1 MKKFLEKIKLFSNN
15 LFTNFNRE
23 KLENLIPYLVPEFWA
38 SNRKSFL
45 LFWFIGIFTIF
56 FIIWASFAEVNQV
69 VRAQGTVVPDSKV
82 HLVQSGISGPIQ
94 KINIKLDDRVVKGDI
109 LYLVDQANTQKFYDL
124 AKKEYETRL
133 RKVEILRN
141 LVSSGSDSE
150 FRLLDEELLLVD
162 AEGRYNSAKKNLEF
176 STVRAPI
183 SGSISNQNVTNIGQ
197 LVSSGDLLS
206 EIVPKDD
213 FLKIEA
219 FINPK
224 DIAYVRQGHKAK
236 IAFSAY
242 DLAIYGQFEGIVTKV
257 AANTTSNQEG
267 ETYYPAIIELN
278 YDDIKNSDREV
289 ILQSGMISDVSI
301 IGEER
306 TVISYVL
313 NPITKLSKTA
323 LQE

>member
-1 MKKFLEKIKLFSNN
+1 MLKE
-15 LFTNFNRE
+15 
-23 KLENLIPYLVPEFWA
+23 
-38 SNRKSFL
+38 
-45 LFWFIGIFTIF
+45 GTI
-56 FIIWASFAEVNQV
+56 Q
-69 VRAQGTVVPDSKV
+69 Q
-82 HLVQSGISGPIQ
+82 
-94 KINIKLDDRVVKGDI
+94 
-109 LYLVDQANTQKFYDL
+109 
-124 AKKEYETRL
+124 
-133 RKVEILRN
+133 
-141 LVSSGSDSE
+141 
-150 FRLLDEELLLVD
+150 
-162 AEGRYNSAKKNLEF
+162 KNLEF

-224 DIAYVRQGHKAK
+224 DIAYVRQGQKAK